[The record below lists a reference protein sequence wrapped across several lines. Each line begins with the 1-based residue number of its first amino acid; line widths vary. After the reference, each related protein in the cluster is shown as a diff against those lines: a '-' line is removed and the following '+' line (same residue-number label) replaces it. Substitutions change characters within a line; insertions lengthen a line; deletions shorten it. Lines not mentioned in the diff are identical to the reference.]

1 MKSEISRYRRLAR
14 APFAII
20 FFALFLLAMPFVS
33 GQDKGTI
40 APDQIPGAVV
50 YVPFPVQITL
60 DGSLSDWKGIPVQ
73 RVTTGPAIGPDKK
86 QNQWF
91 DFSLASDGAE
101 LFVFMRT
108 QDSNIIAGKHGAD
121 FWNEDSMEFYV
132 NLTNKLTA
140 NAYGAGIMQV
150 TINATNIG
158 KTAKDALSLSGG
170 NSNTSK
176 ARAHVFKTP
185 DGWAYEAAIP
195 LPKSLKVAHGT
206 NIGFQAH
213 ANGASVAD
221 RDSKLIWSALDTDD
235 RSYQDPSLFGRAVF
249 FKTGSSD
256 IPPAK
261 DMGLSLGDMFK
272 KDGARGKTGKK
283 IAWADEF
290 DYTGA
295 PDPAKWDYDAADSGK
310 WNEELQIYTQARENS
325 FVKDGSLTIS
335 ARKDAK
341 GKWSSARLYTR
352 GKAAWTYGYI
362 EVRAKLPQGKGTW
375 PAIWMM
381 PSMDSYGAWPA
392 SGELDIMEHVGF
404 EQDKI
409 HTSVHT
415 ADYNHR
421 KSTHKT
427 RTANVPN
434 VTTEFHAYAVEWT
447 DKAIFF
453 YVDGEP
459 FYYFAKEKS
468 GFAAWPFDKPF
479 YLILNVAMGGIW
491 GGMQGMDPKLDRA
504 DMTVDYVRVY
514 R

>member
-1 MKSEISRYRRLAR
+1 MKPKLSFFGSRAVLALT
-14 APFAII
+14 
-20 FFALFLLAMPFVS
+20 ALFLLVAPFAAA
-33 GQDKGTI
+33 QDKGTI

-50 YVPFPVQITL
+50 YVPFPVQIAL
-60 DGSLSDWKGIPVQ
+60 DGNLADWKGIPVQ

-91 DFSLASDGAE
+91 EFSLASDGKE
-101 LFVFMRT
+101 LFVYMRS

-132 NLTNKLTA
+132 NLTKNLVAKSYA
-140 NAYGAGIMQV
+140 SGIMQV

-158 KTAKDALSLSGG
+158 KTAKDALSLSGM
-170 NSNTSK
+170 NSNQSK
-176 ARAHVFKTP
+176 ARAHVFKTS
-185 DGWAYEAAIP
+185 DGWAFEAAIP
-195 LPKSLKVAHGT
+195 LPKGFAVEHGT
-206 NIGFQAH
+206 NIGFQTH

-221 RDSKLIWSALDTDD
+221 RDSKLIWGALDTDD

-249 FKTGSSD
+249 FKTGSTD
-256 IPPAK
+256 IPQAK
-261 DMGLSLGDMFK
+261 NMGLSLGDMFK
-272 KDGARGKTGKK
+272 KDGARGKDGKK
-283 IAWADEF
+283 VVWADEF

-295 PDPAKWDYDAADSGK
+295 PDSKKWDYDAADSGK
-310 WNEELQIYTQARENS
+310 WNEELQIYTQSRENS
-325 FVKDGSLTIS
+325 FVKDGVLTIS

-352 GKAAWTYGYI
+352 GKADWTYGYI
-362 EVRAKLPQGKGTW
+362 EVKAKIPQGKGTW

-381 PSMDSYGAWPA
+381 PSQDTYGSWPA
-392 SGELDIMEHVGF
+392 SGEIDIMEHVGF
-404 EQDKI
+404 DQDKI
-409 HTSVHT
+409 HASVHT

-421 KSTHKT
+421 KSTQKT
-427 RTANVPN
+427 RSAKIPN
-434 VTTEFHAYAVEWT
+434 VSGEFHTYAIEWT
-447 DKAIFF
+447 DKAIFW

-459 FYYFAKEKS
+459 FYYFVKEQG
-468 GFAAWPFDKPF
+468 GFKVWPFDKPF